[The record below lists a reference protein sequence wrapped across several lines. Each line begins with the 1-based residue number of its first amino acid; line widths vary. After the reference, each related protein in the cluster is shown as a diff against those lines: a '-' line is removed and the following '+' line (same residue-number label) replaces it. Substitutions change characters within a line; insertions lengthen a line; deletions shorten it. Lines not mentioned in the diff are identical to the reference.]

1 MADIVPFV
9 RRADIAVSLAME
21 EFIALSR
28 DQLTVFGPDLDFDSD
43 SWDVS
48 KYFPRQA
55 RRSKVRLNFTT
66 LASCA
71 SSPAEAMGAKFKNFA
86 KAYVRYR
93 HGTRSTQNV
102 GMQLMSLRVLEAAL
116 LETGED
122 DPTRVDAHVLNRA
135 SQLSL
140 ERWRPGVAY
149 EVASR
154 LQMIAEFLREHHLSV
169 VPIDWKH
176 PVRRPVTGVRVG
188 RTADELR
195 QKMMP
200 SQAALDALP
209 QIFRSASISSDVL
222 VSSVAAILCSAPDR
236 ISELLSLPYDCQVS
250 AKSAVQDT
258 AYGLRWW
265 PVKGAE
271 PMIKWIIPSMA
282 GVVKMAIAKISSLTE
297 EARSV
302 AEWYERNPGKIYLS
316 GEFEYLRS
324 REWISLAEAARIIF
338 VELPSDDNGVVLHW
352 LRKNEVAVS
361 VVGSNR
367 KVRIRDVEAA
377 VVSQLPAGFP
387 YLDGQS
393 GLRYRDALFI
403 MRANELHSTACTL
416 RPVIE
421 PIRHC
426 HIHNRLGQRSR
437 FGVAS
442 VFDRA
447 GFYEP
452 DGTPIRISTHQ
463 FRHYLNTLAQAGG
476 LGQLDIAKW
485 SGRATVSQNYCYDHE
500 SPEAVVAR
508 IRNAVGDDA
517 RMFGPLSAPL
527 RAVPISRDEF
537 SRLKVPTA
545 HTTDFGYC
553 IHDFVMS
560 PCQLHRDCLGCS
572 EQVCLK
578 GEDAKEAN
586 LRRAYGEAT
595 ALLKMAAV
603 AAANGDL
610 GAEQWVEQHQM
621 RVDQLHELLA
631 IYDDPTVPTGTFIQ
645 LTLDGPSQMERALNS
660 GRAHIGGGTTNPVAT
675 GRRFK

>member
-9 RRADIAVSLAME
+9 RRADISVSLAME

-28 DQLTVFGPDLDFDSD
+28 DKLTVFGRDLDFDSD
-43 SWDVS
+43 TWDVS
-48 KYFPRQA
+48 DYFPRQA
-55 RRSKVRLNFTT
+55 RLARVRLRFTT
-66 LASCA
+66 LDSCA
-71 SSPAEAMGAKFKNFA
+71 SSCTVAMSAKFKNFA
-86 KAYVRYR
+86 KAYIRYR

-116 LETGED
+116 LETGGE

-140 ERWRPGVAY
+140 ERWRSGVAY
-149 EVASR
+149 EVAVR
-154 LQMIAEFLREHHLSV
+154 LQMIAEFLREHQLSA

-176 PVRRPVTGVRVG
+176 PVRRPASGVRVG
-188 RTADELR
+188 RSADELR

-209 QIFRSASISSDVL
+209 QIFNSATTSSDIL
-222 VSSVAAILCSAPDR
+222 VTSVAAILCSAPDR
-236 ISELLSLPYDCQVS
+236 ISELLSLPVQCEVS
-250 AKSAVQDT
+250 AAAAEQEA

-265 PVKGAE
+265 PAKGAE

-282 GVVKMAIAKISSLTE
+282 DVVKMAIAKICSLTDG
-297 EARSV
+297 AREI
-302 AEWYERNPGKIYLS
+302 AKWYQAKPDKIYL
-316 GEFEYLRS
+316 GERHEHLRS
-324 REWISLAEAARIIF
+324 NEWVGISEAAEIIF
-338 VELPSDDNGVVLHW
+338 VQPPSNSRMLEW
-352 LRKNEVAVS
+352 LRKNGIEVN
-361 VVGSNR
+361 GSGPIR
-367 KVRIRDVEAA
+367 RVRMRELEAL
-377 VVSQLPAGFP
+377 VVSKLPSGFP
-387 YLDGQS
+387 YFDRQS
-393 GLRYRDALFI
+393 GLLYSDALFV
-403 MRANELHSTACTL
+403 MRENELHSTASTL
-416 RPVIE
+416 RCVIQ
-421 PIRHC
+421 PIRHG
-426 HIHNRLGQRSR
+426 HVHNRLGQRSR
-437 FGVAS
+437 SGVAS

-452 DGTPIRISTHQ
+452 DGTPIRVSTHQ

-485 SGRATVSQNYCYDHE
+485 SGRMKMVHNSCYDHE
-500 SPEAVVAR
+500 SSEAVVAR
-508 IRNAVGDDA
+508 IRNAVGDDT

-578 GEDAKEAN
+578 GERAKEMN
-586 LRRAYGEAT
+586 LRRAFDEAVV
-595 ALLKMAAV
+595 LLKIAAG
-603 AAANGDL
+603 AAADGDL
-610 GAEQWVEQHQM
+610 GAEKWVEQHQL
-621 RVDQLHELLA
+621 RVDQLQELLA
-631 IYDDPTVPTGTFIQ
+631 IYDDPTVPDGTFIQ
-645 LTLDGPSQMERALNS
+645 LTLNGPSQMERALNS
-660 GRAHIGGGTTNPVAT
+660 RAAHIGDGTTALDIKGKRWT
-675 GRRFK
+675 K